1 MITDPEPT
9 QEERAELARS
19 SKRTAILLVCVGV
32 LIAFTG
38 IVGLVRGTISSWM
51 GYLETI
57 FGVLFIVGSWKPY
70 KAYLKYKD
78 GS

>member
-1 MITDPEPT
+1 MITDGELT
-9 QEERAELARS
+9 QEERAELAGS
-19 SKRTAILLVCVGV
+19 SKRTVVLLICVGV

-38 IVGLVRGTISSWM
+38 IVGLVRGTISSPM

-70 KAYLKYKD
+70 KAYLKYKN